1 MAYEVIECS
10 PLARARI
17 ETQTDVFGTE
27 PPSPHHRTKYPYA
40 LLKIG
45 QCFTVSY
52 DEANENSLRG
62 GAANYGKKSG
72 GKKFTVIKHAER
84 RLIEVAR
91 IY

>member
-17 ETQTDVFGTE
+17 ETQTDAFGTE
-27 PPSPHHRTKYPYA
+27 TPSPHHRTKYPFG

-52 DEANENSLRG
+52 DEGNEGSLRA
-62 GAANYGKKSG
+62 GAATYGKKAG
-72 GKKFTVIKHAER
+72 GKKFTVIKHADR